1 MKGLLVTIALALI
14 PATLWAQS
22 VEQEVRVMTPQGVN
36 LYGSLLL
43 PSLDSDESFPVALLI
58 AGSGPTDRNGNSR
71 FMVNNSLKMVAEGL
85 CEKGIASLRYDKRG
99 VGASYDSGMTE
110 QEVILSTFADDV
122 ALWVEYLSKQENF
135 VDITLVGHS
144 EGAVLAL
151 MAMVDDDVKESV
163 ERVVLLAGAG
173 RTSDILMREQLE
185 NQPEHIRDVSSAII
199 DSLKAGKYYDDVPL
213 MLTKFFRP
221 SIQNFLIESMEVNPC
236 VLISELQAPVLI
248 VQGTTDIQLKPL
260 DAESLHRANR
270 GSKLLFIEEMNHILK
285 RCATM
290 ERDNQMLVYSTPN
303 LPLSEGLIPALC
315 EFINE

>member
-1 MKGLLVTIALALI
+1 MLVTIALALI
-14 PATLWAQS
+14 PATLCAQS

-43 PSLDSDESFPVALLI
+43 PSLDSEESFPVALLI

-110 QEVILSTFADDV
+110 QEIILSTFADDV
-122 ALWVEYLSKQENF
+122 ALWVEYLSEQENF

-213 MLTKFFRP
+213 MLTNFFRP
-221 SIQNFLIESMEVNPC
+221 SIQNFLIESMEVDPC
-236 VLISELQAPVLI
+236 VLISELQVPVLI

-270 GSKLLFIEEMNHILK
+270 DSKLLFIGEMNHILK